1 MRSVTY
7 VITKPPGAIANETL
21 DIILVRGV
29 MEQPTTV
36 LFLQDGVYQL
46 LQGDSKYRDT
56 ATKWSTLQSFD
67 IENVFVDQQ
76 SLVDRHIDFRKLP
89 SYVSVVDRAQF
100 RQLLLN
106 NDLIVND

>member
-7 VITKPPGAIANETL
+7 VITKHPGAIANETI
-21 DIILVRGV
+21 DMILVSGV
-29 MEQPTTV
+29 MEQPTMV

-46 LQGDSKYRDT
+46 ISGESKHRDT

-67 IENVFVDQQ
+67 IENLFVDKQ
-76 SLVDRHIDFRKLP
+76 SLIDRNIDFGKVP
-89 SYVSVVDRAQF
+89 SYVKVVERTQL
-100 RQLLLN
+100 RQLFLN